1 MEEENEEFEGLQES
15 VEESD
20 NLEEPQQELDV
31 EEGEDVETEEPAEQE
46 TVEQEA
52 APQIYS
58 TEELT
63 QIIREDGEVDT
74 KRLSP
79 EGIAIMKAMQRGFTP
94 KLEEAASI
102 RRELEDFKRQYE
114 ESKPKPQ
121 PSTIEEAYDQNPKEV
136 IGYIDGEIQR
146 LIQEDASTNLAQI
159 EQLRTVKQDLSFRE
173 VNSLRSQAQ
182 TQQQTQAVMQKMM
195 QAVPDLQTKQADL
208 AKFAKDVLG
217 YTDEE
222 LRQATSPAVAGES
235 AIRNVMRIN
244 SAYEKINAGKTVQTK
259 QKQKKPTKV
268 EQPGQSYTPK
278 TTSKQAEL
286 KSKAVKGEV
295 PWSEYFLSLEE

>member
-1 MEEENEEFEGLQES
+1 MEEQENEEFEGLQES

-20 NLEEPQQELDV
+20 NLEEPQQEPDV
-31 EEGEDVETEEPAEQE
+31 EEENEAEESEEVVEQE
-46 TVEQEA
+46 TM
-52 APQIYS
+52 PQVYS

-146 LIQEDASTNLAQI
+146 LIQEDASANLAQI

-208 AKFAKDVLG
+208 AKFAKDMLG

-222 LRQATSPAVAGES
+222 LRQATSPAVAGEA